1 MRSMKSDNLVQM
13 DELWQ
18 AYVKADPDLSR
29 MEETKRR
36 NAYRRL
42 YAKSHARQ
50 QRVQNRRER
59 KAAFVEVLLTCV
71 VGFMLSATFTL
82 LLFL

>member
-1 MRSMKSDNLVQM
+1 MKSDNLVQM

-36 NAYRRL
+36 NAYRRI
-42 YAKSHARQ
+42 YAKSYARQ

-59 KAAFVEVLLTCV
+59 KAAFVEVLQICV
-71 VGFMLSATFTL
+71 VGFLIGVMLAL
-82 LLFL
+82 LLCL